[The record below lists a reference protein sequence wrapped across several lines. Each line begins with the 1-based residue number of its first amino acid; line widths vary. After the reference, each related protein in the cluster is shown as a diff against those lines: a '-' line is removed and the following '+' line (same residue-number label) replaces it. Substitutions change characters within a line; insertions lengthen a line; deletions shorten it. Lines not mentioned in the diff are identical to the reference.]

1 MKKVLLAAAITLLL
15 ALSSTGP
22 ASAADSKKQP
32 ESNQQHPGEAVAAHL
47 DVCVNQSNAAAAKA
61 LFPTARLH
69 IIPDSPHAEE
79 NGWVVIVG
87 FGEHP
92 HTDAEEIAIRMRER
106 NKGMRGE

>member
-1 MKKVLLAAAITLLL
+1 MKKLLLAAAVTLVL
-15 ALSSTGP
+15 ALSSTGA
-22 ASAADSKKQP
+22 ASAAQTK
-32 ESNQQHPGEAVAAHL
+32 EQHPGEPAVAHI

-69 IIPDSPHAEE
+69 IIPDSPYSEM

-92 HTDAEEIAIRMRER
+92 HSDAEEVAIRMRQR
-106 NKGMRGE
+106 DKGMRGE

>member
-1 MKKVLLAAAITLLL
+1 MKKVLFAAAITLVL
-15 ALSSTGP
+15 ALSSSGP
-22 ASAADSKKQP
+22 LSAAQTEK
-32 ESNQQHPGEAVAAHL
+32 QHPGQPVVAHIE
-47 DVCVNQSNAAAAKA
+47 VCVNQSNAAAAKA

-69 IIPDSPHAEE
+69 VIPDSPHAEE